1 MKATPAK
8 DEYAPYYEKYTSLV
22 PEGDIVAALEQQ
34 PAATLAL
41 LRSLSEEQG
50 NHRYA
55 PEKWS
60 IKELVGHVIDT
71 ERIFA
76 YRALRIARGD
86 TTPLPGFEQD
96 GYITNGNFDARRLSD
111 LAAEFETVRQSTLF
125 LLRHLSDEA
134 WARRGVASENE
145 VTVRALAHIIAGH
158 ELHHLEI
165 LRSRYF

>member
-1 MKATPAK
+1 MCP
-8 DEYAPYYEKYTSLV
+8 
-22 PEGDIVAALEQQ
+22 
-34 PAATLAL
+34 
-41 LRSLSEEQG
+41 
-50 NHRYA
+50 
-55 PEKWS
+55 
-60 IKELVGHVIDT
+60 
-71 ERIFA
+71 
-76 YRALRIARGD
+76 
-86 TTPLPGFEQD
+86 
-96 GYITNGNFDARRLSD
+96 NGNFDARRLSD

>member
-1 MKATPAK
+1 MKAKPAT
-8 DEYAPYYEKYTSLV
+8 DEYAPYYSKYTSLV
-22 PEGDIVAALEQQ
+22 PDGDVVTTLEQQ
-34 PAATLAL
+34 LAATLVL
-41 LRSLSEEQG
+41 LRGLPEEQG

-60 IKELVGHVIDT
+60 VKELVGHVIDT

-86 TTPLPGFEQD
+86 QTPLPGFEQD
-96 GYITNGNFDARRLSD
+96 GYITNGNFDLRQLADLSS
-111 LAAEFETVRQSTLF
+111 EFETVRQSTLF

-134 WARRGVASENE
+134 WLRRGVASENE
-145 VTVRALAHIIAGH
+145 VTVRALAHIMAGH

-165 LRSRYF
+165 LRSRYL